1 MTRLL
6 AFLGLLLAG
15 VIGVRLA
22 GLAPET
28 LPAPAPTAP
37 EALEQVAAGALELD
51 LRPLWDNLPPSW
63 QARMQAVVD
72 ALRENHDPETWE
84 LGFGVLTRAAAL
96 ASLPAEE
103 ARGIDRSARLA
114 SYLGVD
120 PEEGLDPARVTEE
133 RWRLAAALNSI
144 VSSPLADPDNL
155 SRVHLR
161 QLAGVFP
168 PDVEAEF
175 QKLAGP
181 EATLLGPTI
190 RGAFQDL
197 IASAREAQ
205 RKEPERTD
213 FSVTWTSTTYATEVT
228 SVVRLVEVED
238 RWVPDVVVAELP
250 PKLAM
255 LEEQVADLTS
265 DEPGTEGT
273 GELLLEQLRIATRGL
288 DAMAAAANDPDA
300 FDAALD
306 QTVTELT
313 AATMGHRMR
322 TLFR

>member
-1 MTRLL
+1 MARLL
-6 AFLGLLLAG
+6 LFLGVLLAG
-15 VIGVRLA
+15 VIGMRLA

-28 LPAPAPTAP
+28 LPDPAPTAP
-37 EALEQVAAGALELD
+37 EALEQVAAGARELD

-72 ALRENHDPETWE
+72 ALRANHDPETWE

-103 ARGIDRSARLA
+103 AQGIDRSARLA
-114 SYLGVD
+114 SYLGLA
-120 PEEGLDPARVTEE
+120 PEEGLAPTRVKEE
-133 RWRLAAALNSI
+133 RWRVAAALNSI
-144 VSSPLADPDNL
+144 VGSPLADPSNL
-155 SRVHLR
+155 DRVHLR

-181 EATLLGPTI
+181 QATLLGATV
-190 RGAFQDL
+190 RGALDDL
-197 IASAREAQ
+197 LESAREAQ
-205 RKEPERTD
+205 REEPERTE
-213 FSVTWTSTTYATEVT
+213 FSATWTSTTYRTEVT
-228 SVVRLVEVED
+228 SAVRLVEIEG
-238 RWVPDVVVAELP
+238 RWVPDVVARELP
-250 PKLAM
+250 SKLA
-255 LEEQVADLTS
+255 LIEEQVAELTS

-273 GELLLEQLRIATRGL
+273 GELLLEQLRIAIRGL
-288 DAMAAAANDPDA
+288 DAMTAAANDPDA

-313 AATMGHRMR
+313 AATVGHRMR